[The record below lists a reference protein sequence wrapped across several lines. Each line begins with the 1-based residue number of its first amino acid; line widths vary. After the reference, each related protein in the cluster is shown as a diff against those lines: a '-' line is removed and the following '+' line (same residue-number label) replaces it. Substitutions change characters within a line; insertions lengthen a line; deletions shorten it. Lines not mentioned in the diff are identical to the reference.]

1 MSDIVHLDVFD
12 RRIIALLQ
20 RDARLTNNDLAAR
33 VHLSASQC
41 SRRRTRLEADGYITG
56 YVARFD
62 ADRLGFGLV
71 TFIHV
76 TLATHNRDNAK
87 RFAALIDSLDAVQEA
102 HALTGEMDYLIKVVS
117 RDLRELAALV
127 NDVLLPHEAVQNVK
141 SSIALETL
149 KDTSAL
155 PISEAG

>member
-1 MSDIVHLDVFD
+1 MSENVHLDSFD

-20 RDARLTNNDLAAR
+20 KDARLTNNDLAAR
-33 VHLSASQC
+33 IHLSASQC

-56 YVARFD
+56 YVARVD

-87 RFAALIDSLDAVQEA
+87 RFAALIESLDAVQEA

-155 PISEAG
+155 PISETG